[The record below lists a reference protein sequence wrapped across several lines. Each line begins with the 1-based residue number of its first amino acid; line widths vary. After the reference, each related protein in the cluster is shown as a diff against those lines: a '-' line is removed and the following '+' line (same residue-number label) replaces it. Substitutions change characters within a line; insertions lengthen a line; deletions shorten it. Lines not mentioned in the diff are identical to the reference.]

1 MMIPSNNEYKK
12 TRYVCESALQQVQRK
27 RIRFLNMKQKVKSHR
42 FPTQEEAMATS
53 KGITLEAIELN
64 PMKLG

>member
-1 MMIPSNNEYKK
+1 
-12 TRYVCESALQQVQRK
+12 
-27 RIRFLNMKQKVKSHR
+27 MKQKVKSHR

-53 KGITLEAIELN
+53 KGIALEAIELN